1 MAERG
6 TREHWEENVEAG
18 RKGLWVHSDHRDY
31 SAYALGQSQRAPGF
45 GSRSTSSF
53 SNPPSTPTSNF
64 SISSFSSPSISSSSF
79 GGSSSSY
86 SSGTSSASGVIG
98 GLVVLGLIIVGLGAI
113 LKDSPNS
120 QTSSSDFRVGQS
132 VTVGTI
138 NLNLRSGPGTN
149 FGVVAIMPE
158 GTRARVVGQTNDGWI
173 ELNVPAQDG
182 GIFHGFANS
191 SYMTSG
197 GDDAVSDESG
207 QTSSSTSSG
216 SDDGFGVGQYVEV
229 DTINLNLRLGPGTNF
244 DVVAVMPQGARARV
258 IGTVANGWLELDNIR
273 GNGNQFFH
281 GFANSKYLA
290 SIR

>member
-1 MAERG
+1 MYRSPLQFGIVKAIPMAERG

-31 SAYALGQSQRAPGF
+31 SAYALGQSQRAPGL

-98 GLVVLGLIIVGLGAI
+98 GLVVLGFILVGLGAI

-182 GIFHGFANS
+182 EIFHGFANS

-197 GDDAVSDESG
+197 GDDAVSDKSG
-207 QTSSSTSSG
+207 QTSSS
-216 SDDGFGVGQYVEV
+216 DFVW
-229 DTINLNLRLGPGTNF
+229 
-244 DVVAVMPQGARARV
+244 
-258 IGTVANGWLELDNIR
+258 IGRRIWRWAICRGRHDQLELKVRPWDEFRRRCCNATR
-273 GNGNQFFH
+273 CSGKGDRY
-281 GFANSKYLA
+281 GGKWLA
-290 SIR
+290 